1 MTKPLSQ
8 CVRNIPPLWHTQN
21 MKHFIALSLY
31 LLATVSVH
39 ADAPQITDARANQQG
54 GTWRF
59 DVTLLH
65 PDTGWDHYADGWRVE
80 LADGTVLTTRV
91 LAHPHVNEQPFT
103 RSQSGVTVLEGV
115 TTVYVRSRCNVDGWS
130 EGVVALELE

>member
-1 MTKPLSQ
+1 MSHS
-8 CVRNIPPLWHTQN
+8 NITLGAVIGLGLW
-21 MKHFIALSLY
+21 
-31 LLATVSVH
+31 LA
-39 ADAPQITDARANQQG
+39 APAFAEAPEITDARASQSG
-54 GTWRF
+54 GAWRF

-103 RSQSGVTVLEGV
+103 RSQSGVQILAGTKTVFI
-115 TTVYVRSRCNVDGWS
+115 RSRCNVDGWS
-130 EGVVALELE
+130 ANTFALELN

>member
-1 MTKPLSQ
+1 MFFRAFVFVTGLS
-8 CVRNIPPLWHTQN
+8 TTAA
-21 MKHFIALSLY
+21 F
-31 LLATVSVH
+31 
-39 ADAPQITDARANQQG
+39 ADAPQITDAHATRSG
-54 GTWRF
+54 GGWRF

-103 RSQSGVTVLEGV
+103 RSQSGVVVPEGV
-115 TTVYVRSRCNVDGWS
+115 SDVYIRARCNVDGWAPS
-130 EGVVALELE
+130 RQLLRLN